1 MLQALLAERFKLAVH
16 RESKEQRVYLLRVGK
31 KGSRLKQTEEPDDQE
46 VQQVRGES
54 PPAQI
59 VPGGIRGRSMP
70 AGVLAGALARVV
82 GYQVVDRTGL
92 TGTFDIDLRWTPEE
106 DRGFGS
112 DIFAAIQ
119 EQLGLELEPGKAWV
133 EMLVIDHAERV
144 PTAD

>member
-1 MLQALLAERFKLAVH
+1 
-16 RESKEQRVYLLRVGK
+16 
-31 KGSRLKQTEEPDDQE
+31 
-46 VQQVRGES
+46 
-54 PPAQI
+54 
-59 VPGGIRGRSMP
+59 MP

-106 DRGFGS
+106 ARGFGS